1 MDKEMKN
8 GMREL
13 SMDEM
18 DKVSGGTGQWVNG
31 VYMDEGAIN
40 DYANVLINNYCYDVA
55 AEMYCKT
62 FGLSPREIK
71 DTHNGGVSD
80 KENMKLLVYR
90 HMQILDNLEK
100 KGHSY

>member
-62 FGLSPREIK
+62 FGLSPQEIK
-71 DTHNGGVSD
+71 ACKRSGSD
-80 KENMKLLVYR
+80 ADSMSVLVYR